1 MTPWCPTCGKPT
13 DDGLDCASCEQWWKD
28 NPPPAQVDRSPKGQ
42 DNEDWLDA
50 KHESAVAK
58 RCAQRRDR

>member
-1 MTPWCPTCGKPT
+1 M
-13 DDGLDCASCEQWWKD
+13 
-28 NPPPAQVDRSPKGQ
+28 NAQVDRSPKGQ

-58 RCAQRRDR
+58 RCAHTEGDR